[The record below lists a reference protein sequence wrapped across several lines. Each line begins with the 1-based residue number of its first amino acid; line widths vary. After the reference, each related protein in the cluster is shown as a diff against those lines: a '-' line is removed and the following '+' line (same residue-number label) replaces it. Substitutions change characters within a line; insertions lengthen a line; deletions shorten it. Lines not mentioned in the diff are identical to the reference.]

1 MHSSARLNDQQ
12 LAETLEELR
21 TIAAD
26 LDAPAADSYCEAI
39 VELECEALRRGLVL
53 PGPREIMPPAV
64 ALRRFHDALARCDL
78 EAAMNPMWHLD
89 GAGLWVAFRLARDL
103 RHPGARMILLAE
115 MVICVGWFLNGEV
128 RGRERV
134 FALMNSP
141 MNDEDREAYLEQWIT
156 GLFNFSSSRWGKP
169 F

>member
-1 MHSSARLNDQQ
+1 MQSAARFDDRQ
-12 LAETLEELR
+12 LTDTLEELR
-21 TIAAD
+21 TAVAE
-26 LDAPAADSYCEAI
+26 LDAPAAASYCEAI

-53 PGPREIMPPAV
+53 PGPREVMPPV
-64 ALRRFHDALARCDL
+64 LALRLFHAALARCDI

-89 GAGLWVAFRLARDL
+89 GAGLWMAFRLAREL
-103 RHPGARMILLAE
+103 RHGGARMVLLGE
-115 MVICVGWFLNGEV
+115 MVICVGWHLNGET

-141 MNDEDREAYLEQWIT
+141 LSEEDRAAYLEQWIT
-156 GLFNFSSSRWGKP
+156 ALFNFSTAMWGKP